1 MAYLALKTSNVF
13 DGGMSCQVEVGE
25 GGLPAYLR
33 IMKSM
38 GVPYPYFEKKVTS
51 YVNIGQHPIPV
62 MQMVYVYT

>member
-1 MAYLALKTSNVF
+1 
-13 DGGMSCQVEVGE
+13 MSCQVEVNE

-38 GVPYPYFEKKVTS
+38 GLPHPYFEKKVTS
-51 YVNIGQHPIPV
+51 HVNIGQHPIPV